1 MKRIVIVLAL
11 PLALAACGDTQE
23 KKQPRKPPEERVI
36 SEPTHG
42 FGVLFG
48 KPNPDY
54 TPPGRLVDS
63 PDFKVTLPEDRWE
76 EVTISKKEGK
86 PSAAVGVDAYSH
98 AWRSLNNIHA
108 DHSITSMPIA
118 Q

>member
-1 MKRIVIVLAL
+1 MKRIVIVLALALAL

-36 SEPTHG
+36 SEPAHG

-48 KPNPDY
+48 KPDPNY
-54 TPPGRLVDS
+54 TPPGTPVDS

-76 EVTISKKEGK
+76 EATISKKEGK
-86 PSAAVGVDAYSH
+86 PSAAAGVDK
-98 AWRSLNNIHA
+98 
-108 DHSITSMPIA
+108 
-118 Q
+118 